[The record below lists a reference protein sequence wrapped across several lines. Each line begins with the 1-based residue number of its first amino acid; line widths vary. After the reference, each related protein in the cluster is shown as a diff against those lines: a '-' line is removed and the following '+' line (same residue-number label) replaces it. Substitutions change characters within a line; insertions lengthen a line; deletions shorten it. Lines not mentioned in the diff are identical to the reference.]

1 MNHRETEPFIIMH
14 SFHSLDLPDP
24 AQLEIW
30 KKMSFEK
37 KYEVFC
43 SLQHQ
48 AREMKRAMFKH
59 QFPELSDEEI
69 DQKVVKFFL
78 HATT

>member
-1 MNHRETEPFIIMH
+1 MH
-14 SFHSLDLPDP
+14 SIHSLDLPDL

-43 SLQHQ
+43 GLQHQ

-69 DQKVVKFFL
+69 HQKVVKFFL